1 VYSSSSKSISSSVQ
15 YVTPSKHFSHPS
27 LVIFTFFATPPI
39 KLKLGQQI
47 RLPIANHLDLIIMI
61 DQLETLSSSQIIFVH
76 ICYTLF
82 GRCTTVAVACTRQPN
97 LHILTCL
104 HPILL
109 STARDALTE
118 EASSHCQM
126 HANRGS
132 SQAEPTGTSKSSTGH
147 PL

>member
-1 VYSSSSKSISSSVQ
+1 
-15 YVTPSKHFSHPS
+15 
-27 LVIFTFFATPPI
+27 
-39 KLKLGQQI
+39 
-47 RLPIANHLDLIIMI
+47 MI
-61 DQLETLSSSQIIFVH
+61 DQLEILSSSQIIFLH

-82 GRCTTVAVACTRQPN
+82 GRCATVAVACTRHPN

-109 STARDALTE
+109 STAGDALTE
-118 EASSHCQM
+118 EAPSHCQM
-126 HANRGS
+126 HAYRGS